1 MLKYIP
7 TEEQT
12 DFWSSDDADEM
23 QKWALS
29 AYVEIS
35 DIAMDHPSMDLP
47 MNVLI
52 SKEEFDEML
61 QSVKRNMPDRHS
73 KTGLPEVVVDVIR
86 KQADFP
92 ALRIQS
98 ELYRAEAGLTLTLKI
113 DF

>member
-1 MLKYIP
+1 MKYIP

-52 SKEEFDEML
+52 SKEEIDEIL
-61 QSVKRNMPDRHS
+61 NIAKRNKPDKHS
-73 KTGLPEVVVDVIR
+73 KTGLPIVAIDGIR
-86 KQADFP
+86 RHAGFP
-92 ALRIQS
+92 ELRIQS
-98 ELYRAEAGLTLTLKI
+98 ELYRAEAGLTPTLKI